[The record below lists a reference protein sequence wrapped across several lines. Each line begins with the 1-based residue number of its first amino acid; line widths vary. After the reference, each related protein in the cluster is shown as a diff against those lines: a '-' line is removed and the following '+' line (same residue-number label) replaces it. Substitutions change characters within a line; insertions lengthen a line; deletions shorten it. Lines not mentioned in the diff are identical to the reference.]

1 MKSSTTVEVALRDD
15 GVSAVTVMRCE
26 APLLVRQ
33 DTADGVLTLW
43 LVGGAA
49 GPLGGDELSLRVVV
63 GPGASVRVRSV
74 AAMLA
79 QPGVSG
85 GSSELR
91 THVDVGEGAA
101 LDWDPEPIISV
112 RGSDHRSTT
121 LLTAAPTS
129 TVRFA
134 DAASLGRHDEDPGLL
149 TLHQRVTVAGHP
161 VLDHALVLG
170 TAPHVAPDVTRA
182 NAAFR
187 ESAGDRVPGAAL
199 IRVRAAARDRVPG
212 AALDRVRAAAR
223 DRVPGAARDV
233 ADTEALHGP
242 GAHGPLRLVRSVVT
256 LGPDAAITPSA
267 TVTKE
272 SLDATYPLAPNA
284 SLTLTTRT

>member
-1 MKSSTTVEVALRDD
+1 MRSSTTVEVALRDD
-15 GVSAVTVMRCE
+15 GASVVRVLRCE

-33 DTADGVLTLW
+33 DTGDGALTLW

-49 GPLGGDELSLRVVV
+49 GPLGGDDLSMRLVV
-63 GPGASVRVRSV
+63 GPGSSVRVRSV

-91 THVDVGEGAA
+91 TEVEVGEDAT

-121 LLTAAPTS
+121 SLIATPTS

-134 DAASLGRHDEDPGLL
+134 DAASLGRHDEASGRLSL
-149 TLHQRVTVAGHP
+149 RQRVEVGGRP
-161 VLDHALVLG
+161 VLDHEVVLG
-170 TAPHVAPDVTRA
+170 
-182 NAAFR
+182 
-187 ESAGDRVPGAAL
+187 EPG
-199 IRVRAAARDRVPG
+199 P
-212 AALDRVRAAAR
+212 
-223 DRVPGAARDV
+223 
-233 ADTEALHGP
+233 LHGP

-256 LGPDAAITPSA
+256 LGLGAATSA
-267 TVTKE
+267 GADVTAD
-272 SLDATYPLAPNA
+272 SLDATYPLAERA
-284 SLTLTTRT
+284 SLTLSTRTRVRVGEAGGVRGGG